1 MQSYLQP
8 LSTKHFWLLELCS
21 SVAQFL
27 VNLIMKKVYRFNE
40 QVVRSENLSIIYQ
53 QTHNL

>member
-27 VNLIMKKVYRFNE
+27 VNLIMKVYHFNE
-40 QVVRSENLSIIYQ
+40 QLVRSENLSIIYQ
-53 QTHNL
+53 PTPNL

>member
-1 MQSYLQP
+1 MHKPEGTEHDTSHLVMQSYLQP

-27 VNLIMKKVYRFNE
+27 VNLIMKKSTVS
-40 QVVRSENLSIIYQ
+40 VSNL
-53 QTHNL
+53 

>member
-53 QTHNL
+53 QTHDL